1 MFYRDLSTK
10 FKINYIKF
18 EQCFIEIHNYFTS
31 MKNDLKLKIIS
42 KKDTLTKY
50 SIIRIEKLIS
60 TCYINSEKNQEFL
73 KALKNT
79 N

>member
-1 MFYRDLSTK
+1 
-10 FKINYIKF
+10 
-18 EQCFIEIHNYFTS
+18 

-42 KKDTLTKY
+42 KKDTLRKY